1 MKVKPYAA
9 YREGILV
16 YPDSAEQHYARTRIE
31 KGVCKAPFCDS
42 PIVVKP
48 IFDENIVTYKY
59 LESFFDASLNM
70 EINHD
75 VEAFMVYVELPK
87 YSGTLPA
94 LSLLSVILQ
103 HGKVRRGVALEG
115 SPYYFYDLEGDGVWE
130 KGRISQ
136 KSELNELRSGFK
148 GYIKFYIKD
157 FVGYGKG
164 YPEVDMSEPYN
175 LAAIQ
180 FGYNYIGKDY
190 ESLLIG
196 GYFAILEDCD
206 MNFVPQ
212 KSEEADTITIKLEP
226 STAEKDRDIT
236 IKNPDRGFRMK
247 VFIDLEEEDDEKLVY
262 PIKKY
267 PPMFKAECDKT
278 NPNVWIDPNV
288 VKTYFFLTKWNRE
301 PVLPDYVFER
311 IQKVMDYVE
320 EIGQTAIIRFVYQ
333 SDIRD
338 PSLQAPHEVMFAHMQ
353 QLKPVLE
360 RNKHRINIFEAGFFG
375 AYAEWHGYYPGYYSP
390 TTNSTRNRPDINKI
404 WANSP
409 YDEALIIK
417 NILDNVPEDLYVLF
431 RYYSIIDKFLA
442 VYPDEKYKKRMG
454 LKNDAFFGTVE
465 SNQFGIF
472 WPHKSLTNIDSVGAS
487 RTSIHTPMSGEFLW
501 GAEWFDRTSPLEE
514 PYPRV
519 TADHA
524 ILGFKYYHQNTFA
537 LWHNSWEGKES
548 IAKGQWHRTDRE
560 GDIEIWAKTE
570 LDEQWLKDNYVF
582 YSPKWFIDKDGNRVA
597 KTQFE
602 FVRDHL
608 GYKLE
613 ARELKI
619 TGKIQKGANLDL
631 QMKLVN
637 YGFSAAFNMTS
648 EFVILD
654 KDNNIVSRVKAGEPD
669 KWVNSSALE
678 MQKACGKIDLPNESG
693 DYKLAFYL
701 HNRAGTGAYI
711 GNDIEWAGEY
721 NILYNFTI

>member
-9 YREGILV
+9 YREGIV
-16 YPDSAEQHYARTRIE
+16 VRPNSEEQLYKRTKIE
-31 KGVCKAPFCDS
+31 KGVCDAPFCDS

-48 IFDENIVTYKY
+48 IFDENVVTYHY
-59 LESFFDASLNM
+59 LEAFVDTAVNM
-70 EINHD
+70 EINND
-75 VEAFMVYVELPK
+75 VEAFMVYVELPE
-87 YSGTLPA
+87 YSGTQPA
-94 LSLLSVILQ
+94 LSLLSVTLE
-103 HGKVRRGVALEG
+103 HGKIRRGVAIEE
-115 SPYYFYDLEGDGVWE
+115 SPYYFYDLEGDGVWQ
-130 KGRISQ
+130 KGIIS
-136 KSELNELRSGFK
+136 KKFGLDELRSGFK
-148 GYIKFYIKD
+148 GYIKFYIND
-157 FVGYGKG
+157 FVGYGQG
-164 YPEVDMSEPYN
+164 YPEVDMSEPYK
-175 LAAIQ
+175 LCSIQ

-190 ESLLIG
+190 KNLVIG
-196 GYFAILEDCD
+196 GYFAVLEDCD
-206 MNFVPQ
+206 MSFVPTLPQ
-212 KSEEADTITIKLEP
+212 EADTLTISLNP
-226 STAEKDRDIT
+226 SSAEKDREIT

-262 PIKKY
+262 PIKKW

-278 NPNVWIDPNV
+278 NPKVWIDPNV
-288 VKTYFFLTKWNRE
+288 VKTYFFLTKWIDE
-301 PVLPDYVFER
+301 PNLPDYVFER

-333 SDIRD
+333 RDIRN
-338 PSLQAPHEVMFAHMQ
+338 PAQQASHEVMFEHMRQ
-353 QLKPVLE
+353 IKPILE
-360 RNKHRINIFEAGFFG
+360 KNKHRINIFEAGFFG
-375 AYAEWHGYYPGYYSP
+375 AYGEWHGYYPAYYGP
-390 TTNSTRNRPDINKI
+390 GNRTQGKADIDKI
-404 WANSP
+404 WGNSP

-417 NILDNVPEDLYVLF
+417 NILDNVPEELYVLL
-431 RYYSIIDKFLA
+431 RYYGILEKFLD
-442 VYPDEKYKKRMG
+442 VYPDEKYRKRLG
-454 LKNDAFFGTVE
+454 LKNDAYFGAVE
-465 SNQFGIF
+465 SHFGILY
-472 WPHKSLTNIDSVGAS
+472 PHNTLTTRHSVGAS
-487 RTSIHTPMSGEFLW
+487 EASIRTPMSGEFLW
-501 GAEWFDRTSPLEE
+501 GAEWFDRTSPGHE

-519 TADHA
+519 DGEAG

-548 IAKGQWHRTDRE
+548 IAKGEWHRTDRE

-570 LDEQWLKDNYVF
+570 MNEEWLNKNHVYH
-582 YSPKWFIDKDGNRVA
+582 SPNWFIDKDGNRVA

-701 HNRAGTGAYI
+701 HNRAGTGAYLS
-711 GNDIEWAGEY
+711 NDIEWAGEY